1 MEIVKVNVA
10 RKQMESKIL
19 VLDGG
24 SENIADTEIEAQAKS
39 IVDLFYHNLQA
50 RTWRALVQKI
60 TKEFNSL
67 GVRN

>member
-39 IVDLFYHNLQA
+39 IVDLFYHNLPA